1 MSVSMMELVAEAART
16 LARNAQAEE
25 GRSIRG
31 FRQNTE
37 QLTDRLISAMFPS
50 YAAASLSRESALLEA
65 SELLIECL
73 DRVLPPGR
81 DPEAVAGALFA
92 ALPEVQRQLQTD
104 LAAAYEGDP
113 AAASVDEIILC
124 YPAFPAIAAYR
135 LAHVLY
141 LEKVPLLP
149 RMMTEYAHRTT
160 GIDIHPGATIGDS
173 FFIDHGTGVVIGETT
188 TIGEHVKLY
197 QHVTLGAK
205 SFELGPDGN
214 PVKGIKRHPDIGDRV
229 VIYAG
234 ATILGGRT
242 RIGSDGMDYKGFNI
256 GVHEFGHNVEQTISL
271 HDVANYFLA
280 GVPNTAFTE
289 ALAFTF
295 QGKDLE
301 LLGIPLDSNENTD
314 NLKTLDLFW
323 NCYEIMGVSLV
334 DIQVWQWMYEHPN
347 ADAYELKDAVIG
359 IAKQVWNQ
367 YYAPIF
373 KVKDE
378 PILAIYS
385 HAIIDPLYL
394 SAYPIGHIIDF
405 QLENFLK
412 GKNMG
417 EEVTR
422 IYKLGRLEPNL
433 WMQRAVGEKVSV
445 QTLIHHTEKAARELS
460 GLPKNPNKS
469 QNKSKTS
476 SKKKSKK

>member
-1 MSVSMMELVAEAART
+1 MSVSMIELVAEAART

-25 GRSIRG
+25 GRSFRG

-73 DRVLPPGR
+73 DRVLPAER
-81 DPEAVAGALFA
+81 DPEAVAGTLFA

-234 ATILGGRT
+234 ATILGGQT
-242 RIGSDGMDYKGFNI
+242 RIGSD
-256 GVHEFGHNVEQTISL
+256 
-271 HDVANYFLA
+271 
-280 GVPNTAFTE
+280 
-289 ALAFTF
+289 
-295 QGKDLE
+295 
-301 LLGIPLDSNENTD
+301 
-314 NLKTLDLFW
+314 
-323 NCYEIMGVSLV
+323 C
-334 DIQVWQWMYEHPN
+334 
-347 ADAYELKDAVIG
+347 VIG
-359 IAKQVWNQ
+359 GSVWLTHSVE
-367 YYAPIF
+367 AG
-373 KVKDE
+373 KMV
-378 PILAIYS
+378 LAR
-385 HAIIDPLYL
+385 
-394 SAYPIGHIIDF
+394 SAVMDTHLTRDIMEESSLESA
-405 QLENFLK
+405 QL
-412 GKNMG
+412 
-417 EEVTR
+417 
-422 IYKLGRLEPNL
+422 
-433 WMQRAVGEKVSV
+433 
-445 QTLIHHTEKAARELS
+445 
-460 GLPKNPNKS
+460 
-469 QNKSKTS
+469 
-476 SKKKSKK
+476 

>member
-1 MSVSMMELVAEAART
+1 MSVSMMERVAEAART

-25 GRSIRG
+25 GRSFRG

-73 DRVLPPGR
+73 DRVLPARR
-81 DPEAVAGALFA
+81 DPESVAGALFA

-242 RIGSDGMDYKGFNI
+242 RIGSDCVI
-256 GVHEFGHNVEQTISL
+256 GGSVWLTHSVEAGKMVLPSSAITEGHLTRDIMG
-271 HDVANYFLA
+271 D
-280 GVPNTAFTE
+280 
-289 ALAFTF
+289 
-295 QGKDLE
+295 D
-301 LLGIPLDSNENTD
+301 PLDS
-314 NLKTLDLFW
+314 
-323 NCYEIMGVSLV
+323 
-334 DIQVWQWMYEHPN
+334 
-347 ADAYELKDAVIG
+347 A
-359 IAKQVWNQ
+359 
-367 YYAPIF
+367 
-373 KVKDE
+373 
-378 PILAIYS
+378 
-385 HAIIDPLYL
+385 
-394 SAYPIGHIIDF
+394 
-405 QLENFLK
+405 QL
-412 GKNMG
+412 
-417 EEVTR
+417 
-422 IYKLGRLEPNL
+422 
-433 WMQRAVGEKVSV
+433 
-445 QTLIHHTEKAARELS
+445 
-460 GLPKNPNKS
+460 
-469 QNKSKTS
+469 
-476 SKKKSKK
+476 

>member
-25 GRSIRG
+25 GRTFRG

-50 YAAASLSRESALLEA
+50 YATASLSRESALLEA

-188 TIGEHVKLY
+188 TIGDHVKLY

-242 RIGSDGMDYKGFNI
+242 RIGSDCVI
-256 GVHEFGHNVEQTISL
+256 GGSVWLTRSVEAGKM
-271 HDVANYFLA
+271 VLA
-280 GVPNTAFTE
+280 SAAVTE
-289 ALAFTF
+289 GQLTR
-295 QGKDLE
+295 D
-301 LLGIPLDSNENTD
+301 
-314 NLKTLDLFW
+314 
-323 NCYEIMGVSLV
+323 IMGDS
-334 DIQVWQWMYEHPN
+334 
-347 ADAYELKDAVIG
+347 
-359 IAKQVWNQ
+359 
-367 YYAPIF
+367 
-373 KVKDE
+373 
-378 PILAIYS
+378 
-385 HAIIDPLYL
+385 PLE
-394 SAYPIGHIIDF
+394 SA
-405 QLENFLK
+405 QL
-412 GKNMG
+412 
-417 EEVTR
+417 
-422 IYKLGRLEPNL
+422 
-433 WMQRAVGEKVSV
+433 
-445 QTLIHHTEKAARELS
+445 
-460 GLPKNPNKS
+460 
-469 QNKSKTS
+469 
-476 SKKKSKK
+476 

>member
-1 MSVSMMELVAEAART
+1 MSVSMIELVAEAART

-25 GRSIRG
+25 GRSFRG

-73 DRVLPPGR
+73 DRVLPAER

-160 GIDIHPGATIGDS
+160 GIDIHPGAAIGDS

-242 RIGSDGMDYKGFNI
+242 RIGSDCVI
-256 GVHEFGHNVEQTISL
+256 GGSVWLTRSVEAGKM
-271 HDVANYFLA
+271 VLA
-280 GVPNTAFTE
+280 SAAVTE
-289 ALAFTF
+289 GQLTR
-295 QGKDLE
+295 D
-301 LLGIPLDSNENTD
+301 
-314 NLKTLDLFW
+314 
-323 NCYEIMGVSLV
+323 IMGDS
-334 DIQVWQWMYEHPN
+334 
-347 ADAYELKDAVIG
+347 
-359 IAKQVWNQ
+359 
-367 YYAPIF
+367 
-373 KVKDE
+373 
-378 PILAIYS
+378 
-385 HAIIDPLYL
+385 PLE
-394 SAYPIGHIIDF
+394 SA
-405 QLENFLK
+405 QL
-412 GKNMG
+412 
-417 EEVTR
+417 
-422 IYKLGRLEPNL
+422 
-433 WMQRAVGEKVSV
+433 
-445 QTLIHHTEKAARELS
+445 
-460 GLPKNPNKS
+460 
-469 QNKSKTS
+469 
-476 SKKKSKK
+476 

>member
-1 MSVSMMELVAEAART
+1 MSVSMMERVAEAART

-25 GRSIRG
+25 GRSFRG

-73 DRVLPPGR
+73 DRVLPAER

-234 ATILGGRT
+234 ATILGGQT
-242 RIGSDGMDYKGFNI
+242 RIGSD
-256 GVHEFGHNVEQTISL
+256 
-271 HDVANYFLA
+271 
-280 GVPNTAFTE
+280 
-289 ALAFTF
+289 
-295 QGKDLE
+295 
-301 LLGIPLDSNENTD
+301 
-314 NLKTLDLFW
+314 
-323 NCYEIMGVSLV
+323 C
-334 DIQVWQWMYEHPN
+334 
-347 ADAYELKDAVIG
+347 VIG
-359 IAKQVWNQ
+359 GSVWLTHSVE
-367 YYAPIF
+367 AG
-373 KVKDE
+373 KMV
-378 PILAIYS
+378 LARSAVMDTHLTRDIMEES
-385 HAIIDPLYL
+385 PLE
-394 SAYPIGHIIDF
+394 SA
-405 QLENFLK
+405 QL
-412 GKNMG
+412 
-417 EEVTR
+417 
-422 IYKLGRLEPNL
+422 
-433 WMQRAVGEKVSV
+433 
-445 QTLIHHTEKAARELS
+445 
-460 GLPKNPNKS
+460 
-469 QNKSKTS
+469 
-476 SKKKSKK
+476 